1 VSALLYIV
9 AAGIAFAL
17 ARRVMPLSWRAAAV
31 LLLVPLGFAG
41 RAMFTGRIFAPIDL
55 AYMSEPMTSVAPLAG
70 VEHLANPV
78 LSDVAAQFIPWNVA
92 LRKAVGRGEWPL
104 WNPYEFCGDPL
115 AGAAQSAPYHP
126 VTLLGLLVPLADG
139 LTFTAA
145 ITLFLAALTMFLFLR
160 DVGCDEGPALF
171 GAAAWA
177 MSTHLF
183 AFLLTAHGLTIAV
196 APIAFLGA
204 QRVVRDP
211 SIRSA
216 AILVVAL
223 TLSTLAGH
231 PETELHV
238 VAIASA
244 YALCA
249 VRWTERRART
259 VIVAIGAGIVT
270 LLLCAIHLGPLLE
283 ALPQT
288 REFLHRASGAATR
301 TSFAA
306 TAHLLRANLFPMID
320 DQGWTSTSY
329 AGALLLAPALAA
341 ILTARK
347 NIGRIF
353 FGALLV
359 FALLVGARMPG
370 LYEAV
375 GHLPLFS
382 IAVNERLIEFA
393 TFALCVLG
401 AIGLQRNEKVA
412 VAALIVVALV
422 AATANNRIAAAHEL
436 LPLLLLI
443 PLAWRA
449 PRVLVAGALALLL
462 IERGAEMH
470 DFIPTVD
477 RRAADP
483 PIARLHELARADEP
497 FRIVGKGTMLTPN
510 LATLFDLEDVRGYQA
525 MTLARM
531 AATFPSWSTPQ
542 PVWFNRVDNLSAPL
556 LSVMN
561 VRYAIVAP
569 KDPTPTGWRDAGPLP
584 GARLIENLHA
594 MPRAFAQSGG
604 TVSTRGRG
612 GTLTLHASLPRPGW
626 IVVSEPAWRG
636 WRVTS
641 GEKTLHTEMA
651 YGMFV
656 SFYLPQGE
664 SDVVMRYRP
673 RGFVY
678 GAAIS
683 AITALALLAFA
694 VTRRSPARP

>member
-1 VSALLYIV
+1 MA
-9 AAGIAFAL
+9 
-17 ARRVMPLSWRAAAV
+17 LSWRAAAV
-31 LLLVPLGFAG
+31 LLLVPLCFAG

-196 APIAFLGA
+196 APIVFLGA

-249 VRWTERRART
+249 VRWSERSART
-259 VIVAIGAGIVT
+259 VVVAIGAGIVT

-341 ILTARK
+341 ILTTRR

-353 FGALLV
+353 LGALLL

-401 AIGLQRNEKVA
+401 AIGLQRNDKVA

-422 AATANNRIAAAHEL
+422 AATANNRIAAVREL

-531 AATFPSWSTPQ
+531 AATFPTWSTPQ
-542 PVWFNRVDNLSAPL
+542 PVWFNRVDNLNAPL

-569 KDPTPTGWRDAGPLP
+569 KDPTPPGWRDAGPLP

-683 AITALALLAFA
+683 AITALALLAA
-694 VTRRSPARP
+694 ALVMTKARP